1 MKKTIL
7 EYSITTGICL
17 ILAFLICAL
26 SGIFTYTE
34 EFRIYGIL
42 CDGFFI
48 SGVIILSVGVLV
60 FVHNNGV
67 FDMLIYGIQRF
78 FSLFKK
84 DSKKV
89 KYETFYDYSVAKAE
103 RPKAAFAFLLIV
115 GGTAVIISF
124 IFLLLW
130 AKASGYLS

>member
-1 MKKTIL
+1 MKRTIL

-17 ILAFLICAL
+17 ILAFLICVL
-26 SGIFTYTE
+26 GGIFSYNE
-34 EFRIYGIL
+34 SFRIYGLL

-48 SGVIILSVGVLV
+48 SGVVCLSVGVLV

-84 DSKKV
+84 KPREQ
-89 KYETFYDYSVAKAE
+89 KYETFYDYHVARAE
-103 RPKAAFAFLLIV
+103 RPKSPFAFLLII
-115 GGTAVIISF
+115 GGTFILISL

-130 AKASGYLS
+130 ANASGYLS

>member
-17 ILAFLICAL
+17 ILAFLICVIG
-26 SGIFTYTE
+26 GIFSYTE
-34 EFRIYGIL
+34 PFRIYGLL

-48 SGVIILSVGVLV
+48 SGVLVLAVGVLV

-78 FSLFKK
+78 FSLFRKDPKK
-84 DSKKV
+84 N

-103 RPKAAFAFLLIV
+103 RPKADFAFLLII
-115 GGTAVIISF
+115 GGTAILISF

-130 AKASGYLS
+130 AKASGNL

>member
-1 MKKTIL
+1 MKRTIL

-17 ILAFLICAL
+17 ILAFLICVIG
-26 SGIFTYTE
+26 GIFSYTE
-34 EFRIYGIL
+34 QFRIYGLL

-48 SGVIILSVGVLV
+48 SGVFCLSIGILV

-67 FDMLIYGIQRF
+67 FDMLIYGMQRF

-84 DSKKV
+84 NPKKV
-89 KYETFYDYSVAKAE
+89 KYETFYDYTVAKAE
-103 RPKAAFAFLLIV
+103 RPKSHFGFLLII
-115 GGTAVIISF
+115 GGTFILISL

-130 AKASGYLS
+130 AKASGNL

>member
-17 ILAFLICAL
+17 ILAFLICVI
-26 SGIFTYTE
+26 SGIFSYTE

-48 SGVIILSVGVLV
+48 SGIFAFAIGALI
-60 FVHNNGV
+60 FVHNHGV
-67 FDMLIYGIQRF
+67 FDMLIYGLQRF

-84 DSKKV
+84 KPREQ

-103 RPKAAFAFLLIV
+103 RPKADFAYLLII
-115 GGTAVIISF
+115 GGTFIIISL
-124 IFLLLW
+124 IFLYTW
-130 AKASGYLS
+130 AVKSGNL